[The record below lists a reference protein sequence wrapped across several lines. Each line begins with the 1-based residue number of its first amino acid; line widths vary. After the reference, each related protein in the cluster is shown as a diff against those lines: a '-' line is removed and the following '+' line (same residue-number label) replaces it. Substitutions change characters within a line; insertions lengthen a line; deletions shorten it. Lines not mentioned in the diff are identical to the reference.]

1 MDGVLSGAAL
11 FFARNVVSD
20 ELFIDEAVGLH
31 VELGK
36 GRIDAEFLCV
46 EEAFEPM
53 MATKRGTRSSS
64 GRARI
69 RPQSLWYQSCTGFMS
84 SSS

>member
-36 GRIDAEFLCV
+36 GRIDAEFLSS
-46 EEAFEPM
+46 AM

>member
-46 EEAFEPM
+46 EEAFERHDGHEARHALPLPEG
-53 MATKRGTRSSS
+53 RGFGPRVS
-64 GRARI
+64 GTSRARA
-69 RPQSLWYQSCTGFMS
+69 S
-84 SSS
+84 